1 MTSKSVL
8 TARALLGDALCYRT
22 VVNLSCLS
30 VTLAYCGQ
38 TAGWIK
44 VAFGR
49 EVDLGSG
56 DIVLAPQVPKKGHS
70 TPLLFSPCLLWSNG
84 RPSQLLL
91 SICILNHSS
100 CGCT

>member
-30 VTLAYCGQ
+30 CPVCLSVTLAYCGQ
-38 TAGWIK
+38 TAGWIN

-49 EVDLGSG
+49 EVDLGPG
-56 DIVLAPQVPKKGHS
+56 DIVLAPQLPKKGHS
-70 TPLLFSPCLLWSNG
+70 TPLLFSPCLCG
-84 RPSQLLL
+84 QTVAHL
-91 SICILNHSS
+91 SYC
-100 CGCT
+100 